1 LEIWEN
7 REVKKFE
14 VLEMDLVKMVGKV
27 QGQNLYDLHDW
38 CQNHR
43 YLLKPTVSQYATGR
57 QELWI
62 RRTCDL
68 RKQATIT
75 EGFRD
80 DRLEALG
87 DRVLPNFDIGILLLY
102 QPGVKINLHRDHTV
116 FASTAVSINL
126 GEATFLMAEMGKK
139 GTELK
144 PQDYPLTDGDVLKFN
159 CKILHGIEAVN
170 KERWCIV
177 FWYLK

>member
-1 LEIWEN
+1 
-7 REVKKFE
+7 
-14 VLEMDLVKMVGKV
+14 MDNKLVEKIGKI
-27 QGQNLYDLHDW
+27 QGQNLRDLHYW

-43 YLLKPTVSQYATGR
+43 YLLNPTVSQYAKGR
-57 QELWI
+57 KELWI
-62 RRTCDL
+62 RRQCDL
-68 RKQATIT
+68 RKQATIS

-80 DRLEALG
+80 ERLEALG
-87 DRVLPNFDIGILLLY
+87 DRVLPGFDIGVLLLY

-116 FASTAVSINL
+116 FDSTAVSINL

-144 PQDYPLTDGDVLKFN
+144 PQYYPLTDGDVIKFN

-170 KERWCIV
+170 TERWCIV
-177 FWYLK
+177 FWYLKGKSIQS